1 MAVRIIACSHF
12 LPSWLIVSSWLSQKP
27 LVAGWVTAASGITFW
42 PRFPEEQHILDSRAF
57 YMHSPCCGGCGNV
70 TVLPSLMWGAK
81 WMKADCPWEAALWS
95 TCSQNT
101 GNISS
106 STSVSITFI
115 LSFLLISFGGR
126 VRILSPLCPL
136 IRSKEELAGARVI
149 SEDLSAR
156 DLRSSCMKQTCVKE
170 EACFLKVWRDG
181 CWWDAL
187 CLHFKGYLRIQGPL
201 RGVHSCSSLYCM
213 SALPI
218 GFSCL
223 LSLGQE
229 EWFLLCEHFLLSSLW
244 ANSLDLWLNPPPL
257 NFMVF
262 RAVHM
267 TLHLGP
273 VHTVGTSLQ
282 VHWKPCYATM
292 LRNSVGRLLFPRWV
306 DLKDFLSQGHTEC
319 KWRLGPPMACR
330 SSGNRASPSQRLI
343 LLLSVHITVH
353 ITVVW
358 LDKLSKIKDMIY
370 WQETWIL
377 ENTFP
382 QIWSFKLSF
391 LSSFVEENTFG
402 KGQMGWHLCL
412 LSLKENW
419 LVQ

>member
-1 MAVRIIACSHF
+1 MFYRVFTVVIWAMAVRIIACSHF
-12 LPSWLIVSSWLSQKP
+12 LPSRLIVSSWLSQKP
-27 LVAGWVTAASGITFW
+27 LPLKNVLRTWWLSLVAGWVTVASGVTFW

-70 TVLPSLMWGAK
+70 ALLPSMMWGAK

-95 TCSQNT
+95 TCSQNA

-115 LSFLLISFGGR
+115 LSFLLISFWGR
-126 VRILSPLCPL
+126 IRILSPLCPL

-187 CLHFKGYLRIQGPL
+187 CLYFKGYLRIRGPL

-223 LSLGQE
+223 LSEPTAWISGWIPHRSTHGLQGRPRDSSLGASSHGRHLPVGALE
-229 EWFLLCEHFLLSSLW
+229 TLLCNGAQKFS
-244 ANSLDLWLNPPPL
+244 
-257 NFMVF
+257 
-262 RAVHM
+262 R
-267 TLHLGP
+267 
-273 VHTVGTSLQ
+273 
-282 VHWKPCYATM
+282 
-292 LRNSVGRLLFPRWV
+292 SVT
-306 DLKDFLSQGHTEC
+306 LSQMNWPE
-319 KWRLGPPMACR
+319 R
-330 SSGNRASPSQRLI
+330 
-343 LLLSVHITVH
+343 LSVTGTHRVQVKAGASH
-353 ITVVW
+353 G
-358 LDKLSKIKDMIY
+358 L
-370 WQETWIL
+370 
-377 ENTFP
+377 
-382 QIWSFKLSF
+382 QIQWKQS
-391 LSSFVEENTFG
+391 
-402 KGQMGWHLCL
+402 
-412 LSLKENW
+412 LSLPKTNFASQCSHHRAYYSC
-419 LVQ
+419 LIR